1 MSLAK
6 TVSLRCFSN
15 ERSFGKAGF
24 AEKAW
29 GKKKDIRCKEL
40 DSLHIICKTLS
51 SSKEEIKILPNGIG
65 N

>member
-1 MSLAK
+1 MKDHL
-6 TVSLRCFSN
+6 
-15 ERSFGKAGF
+15 
-24 AEKAW
+24 EKLVLQKKHEE
-29 GKKKDIRCKEL
+29 KKKKNIRCKEL